1 MKYLKSYK
9 IFESL
14 SVVDFCERYLQN
26 YKIVGNEVNVNG
38 EVRLYNKGLE
48 HIPIKFESVNGFIDV
63 RNNKLESFEFLP
75 EECSGNY
82 LIEGNP
88 GIKGLLKDI
97 VISMTSLFPVLPDRN
112 EVSDF
117 YRPIFNQFIQKCL
130 EYDVW
135 YEGQTIEPRIL
146 EAWTEIKLK
155 SYKENKDA
163 FIFGKYQLITLDDE
177 DILIDYFKLDINEDW
192 VMELVE
198 KLVNKLKSDNLET
211 RRFYLKL
218 FASLISQDDD
228 LRIKE
233 VISDTYD
240 LSDIYKQSKGVKQLN
255 DLKVDTLAELVRS
268 KLTRSEEH
276 LSRDQS
282 LDLFVFIAKPEFVE
296 NPDGSYRKKL
306 GIENFLKMNIYDP
319 TDLQS
324 ISMMRMRASLQ
335 MADVYMI
342 WIPKDTFEEEKD
354 SYSASEI
361 PDWMLKLI
369 DEKKTKI

>member
-306 GIENFLKMNIYDP
+306 GIENFLKMNI
-319 TDLQS
+319 
-324 ISMMRMRASLQ
+324 
-335 MADVYMI
+335 
-342 WIPKDTFEEEKD
+342 
-354 SYSASEI
+354 
-361 PDWMLKLI
+361 
-369 DEKKTKI
+369 